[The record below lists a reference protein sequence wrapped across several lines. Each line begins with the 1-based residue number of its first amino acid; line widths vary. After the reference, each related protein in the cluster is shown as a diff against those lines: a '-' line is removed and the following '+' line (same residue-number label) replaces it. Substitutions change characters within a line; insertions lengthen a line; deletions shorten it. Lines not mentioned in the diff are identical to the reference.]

1 MAQLCRTFKSNIYC
15 FVLIDFIEYFFS
27 YIFLLFIFI
36 IKFISLLK
44 SHVDIHNRIYIY
56 TYKHIKYINPFFTEL
71 QETKD
76 KIHYTVTKKFFKQ
89 DLIYMVQEVH
99 N

>member
-1 MAQLCRTFKSNIYC
+1 MCISVIG
-15 FVLIDFIEYFFS
+15 
-27 YIFLLFIFI
+27 
-36 IKFISLLK
+36 FISLLK

-76 KIHYTVTKKFFKQ
+76 KIHYTVTVSKFFKQ
-89 DLIYMVQEVH
+89 DLIYMVHLHLHRSTVLKKGVIAFMAINRLGRQQR
-99 N
+99 